1 MSTDKVLKG
10 LQQMLNEILTKTSEF
25 LKSMPKSKRKK
36 KGQFFTSKET
46 AVFMASLFDT
56 ERFGNEITVLDPG
69 SGTGVLSAAF
79 IERMGKE
86 SIVDKINL
94 YCYETDEEVLPVLKE
109 NLKFMKEASPINL
122 EYHVMEEDYLLSQY
136 HDFNHDLLA
145 EEYPR
150 KYDAVI
156 GNPPYLRVM
165 RDNPAAMAMP
175 EIVHG
180 APNMYFMFAA
190 MSLFNLKDDAEMV
203 YIIPRSWTSGVYF
216 KAFRNYFLHYG
227 KLEHIHLFVSR
238 DKVFSQE
245 QVLQETIIIKVRK
258 TQVIPDSV
266 KLTSSQ
272 SNGDFNAITELSL
285 PYSAVVVGDEKYVF
299 LPTSEEE
306 VSVIQKLNQYDNTL
320 PDIGLRMKTG
330 IIVDFRQYDD
340 LRAEPGEN
348 IVPLFYSQ
356 HIRNGR
362 VNHNPSGKDFDW
374 VITDKPGLIQKNK
387 NYLFCKRFTAKE
399 ERRRLQCGIYL
410 AKDFPDYKSIGTQ
423 NKINFVD
430 HIDGHE
436 LSECE
441 VYGIYVLLNSTWFD
455 IYYRILNGSTQVN
468 STEVNN
474 MPVPPLST
482 IQDMGRRLIK
492 TDSLTTETCDRIM
505 EAVYE

>member
-1 MSTDKVLKG
+1 
-10 LQQMLNEILTKTSEF
+10 MLNEILTKTSEF
-25 LKSMPKSKRKK
+25 LESMPKSKRKK

-79 IERMGKE
+79 IERMEKE
-86 SIVDKINL
+86 STVNKINL

-109 NLKFMKEASPINL
+109 NLAFMKETSPINL

-156 GNPPYLRVM
+156 GNPPYLQ
-165 RDNPAAMAMP
+165 
-175 EIVHG
+175 
-180 APNMYFMFAA
+180 
-190 MSLFNLKDDAEMV
+190 DDAEMV

-285 PYSAVVVGDEKYVF
+285 PYSAVVVGDDKYVF

-362 VNHNPSGKDFDW
+362 VNHNPSGKNFDW

>member
-1 MSTDKVLKG
+1 
-10 LQQMLNEILTKTSEF
+10 
-25 LKSMPKSKRKK
+25 
-36 KGQFFTSKET
+36 
-46 AVFMASLFDT
+46 
-56 ERFGNEITVLDPG
+56 
-69 SGTGVLSAAF
+69 
-79 IERMGKE
+79 
-86 SIVDKINL
+86 
-94 YCYETDEEVLPVLKE
+94 
-109 NLKFMKEASPINL
+109 
-122 EYHVMEEDYLLSQY
+122 
-136 HDFNHDLLA
+136 
-145 EEYPR
+145 
-150 KYDAVI
+150 
-156 GNPPYLRVM
+156 
-165 RDNPAAMAMP
+165 
-175 EIVHG
+175 
-180 APNMYFMFAA
+180 
-190 MSLFNLKDDAEMV
+190 
-203 YIIPRSWTSGVYF
+203 
-216 KAFRNYFLHYG
+216 
-227 KLEHIHLFVSR
+227 
-238 DKVFSQE
+238 
-245 QVLQETIIIKVRK
+245 
-258 TQVIPDSV
+258 
-266 KLTSSQ
+266 
-272 SNGDFNAITELSL
+272 
-285 PYSAVVVGDEKYVF
+285 
-299 LPTSEEE
+299 
-306 VSVIQKLNQYDNTL
+306 
-320 PDIGLRMKTG
+320 MKTG

>member
-1 MSTDKVLKG
+1 
-10 LQQMLNEILTKTSEF
+10 
-25 LKSMPKSKRKK
+25 
-36 KGQFFTSKET
+36 
-46 AVFMASLFDT
+46 
-56 ERFGNEITVLDPG
+56 
-69 SGTGVLSAAF
+69 
-79 IERMGKE
+79 
-86 SIVDKINL
+86 
-94 YCYETDEEVLPVLKE
+94 
-109 NLKFMKEASPINL
+109 
-122 EYHVMEEDYLLSQY
+122 
-136 HDFNHDLLA
+136 
-145 EEYPR
+145 
-150 KYDAVI
+150 
-156 GNPPYLRVM
+156 
-165 RDNPAAMAMP
+165 
-175 EIVHG
+175 
-180 APNMYFMFAA
+180 MFAA

-216 KAFRNYFLHYG
+216 KAFRDYFLHYG

-245 QVLQETIIIKVRK
+245 QVLQETIIIKVKK
-258 TQVIPDSV
+258 TQVIPEIV
-266 KLTSSQ
+266 RLTSSQ